1 MDATLHSLGA
11 ILLKA
16 VPTFI
21 LLLLLHVYL
30 KIVFFKPLQ
39 AVLDKRREA
48 TEGARAA
55 AEASQK
61 AAAERTAEYERKL
74 QEARSGIY
82 SEQEEMRKRWVA
94 EQAQHVEEAHRKMR
108 EFVQT
113 EKHQLDEA
121 LVSARSELSQTAS
134 ELADQITTS
143 LLDRRVN

>member
-21 LLLLLHVYL
+21 LLLLLHIYL
-30 KIVFFKPLQ
+30 KAVFFKPLQ
-39 AVLDKRREA
+39 AVLEKRREA
-48 TEGARAA
+48 TEGARSA

-82 SEQEEMRKRWVA
+82 TEQEEMRKRWLA
-94 EQAQHVEEAHRKMR
+94 EQTQHVEEAHQKMR

-121 LVSARSELSQTAS
+121 IVSARRELSQTAG
-134 ELADQITTS
+134 ELADQIAAT
-143 LLDRRVN
+143 LLERRVN

>member
-1 MDATLHSLGA
+1 MDETLHSLGA

-39 AVLDKRREA
+39 AVLEKRREA

-61 AAAERTAEYERKL
+61 AASERAAEYERKL

-82 SEQEEMRKRWVA
+82 AEQEEMRKRWLA
-94 EQAQHVEEAHRKMR
+94 EQTQHVEEAHVKMR

-121 LVSARSELSQTAS
+121 LVAARRDLGQTAS
-134 ELADQITTS
+134 ELADQIANS
-143 LLDRRVN
+143 LLERRVN